1 MPDPSSSRF
10 DVILE
15 RLGKISGILVP
26 IVIALVGWFYT
37 ATKDK
42 NDIAVR
48 EQQAKFDQTQK
59 QYANLTALLPLLTS
73 KDKAQFDLGVQ
84 IYTSEAN
91 ANQAPADQLQGY
103 IQTLTASDPEDPALQ
118 QAAAAGLRQQAAAA
132 AAAGSQTAQHC
143 TANPDGIYIQVAN
156 SLDQLALGKALAAKL
171 NAQQIVP
178 AVQGAQ
184 RIDQSPAQTQ
194 MRYYFSPANDQK
206 LAAMKSTLE
215 AAGIHIVQN
224 VNLSPAYLKPGCTP
238 PGVFELWIGAAAP
251 LK

>member
-1 MPDPSSSRF
+1 MPEPSSSRF
-10 DVILE
+10 DVSLE

-42 NDIAVR
+42 NDTAIR
-48 EQQAKFDQTQK
+48 DQQAKFDQTQK

-103 IQTLTASDPEDPALQ
+103 IQALTASDPGDRALQ

-132 AAAGSQTAQHC
+132 AATPQTAQRC
-143 TANPDGIYIQVAN
+143 TANPDGVYLEIAN
-156 SLDQLALGKALAAKL
+156 SPEQLALGKALVAKL
-171 NAQQIVP
+171 NAQQISP
-178 AVQGAQ
+178 TAQGAE
-184 RIDQSPAQTQ
+184 RINQSPPQTQ

-206 LAAMKSTLE
+206 LAAMKPVLE
-215 AAGIHIVQN
+215 AAGVRIAQN
-224 VNLSPAYLKPGCTP
+224 VNLSPAYLKPGCTAP
-238 PGVFELWIGAAAP
+238 AVFELWIGAASP
-251 LK
+251 LN

>member
-1 MPDPSSSRF
+1 MPDSSPSRV
-10 DVILE
+10 DVLLE

-42 NDIAVR
+42 NDTAVR
-48 EQQAKFDQTQK
+48 NQQAKFDQTQK

-103 IQTLTASDPEDPALQ
+103 IQSLTASDPEDHALQ

-132 AAAGSQTAQHC
+132 ADSQIAQHC
-143 TANPDGIYIQVAN
+143 TANPDGIYIEVAN
-156 SLDQLALGKALAAKL
+156 STEQLALGKALTAKL

-178 AVQGAQ
+178 VVQGAE
-184 RIDQSPAQTQ
+184 RINQSPPQTQ

-206 LAAMKSTLE
+206 LAAMKPALE
-215 AAGIHIVQN
+215 LAGVHIAQN
-224 VNLSPAYLKPGCTP
+224 VNLSPTYLKPGCVP
-238 PGVFELWIGAAAP
+238 PAVFELWIGAASP